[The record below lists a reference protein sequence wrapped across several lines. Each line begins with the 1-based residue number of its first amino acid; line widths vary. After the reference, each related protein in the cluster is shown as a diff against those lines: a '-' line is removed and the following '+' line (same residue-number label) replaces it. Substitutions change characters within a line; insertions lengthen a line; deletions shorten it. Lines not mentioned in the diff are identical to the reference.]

1 MNILIETILVGAAVG
16 YVAEFLV
23 SLADWLGNKFVKALL
38 TISLSV
44 GAFALFGHLDLRVIV
59 LAPAAG
65 FFALVVL
72 SFVTKP
78 VAIQN
83 IANRRL

>member
-1 MNILIETILVGAAVG
+1 MDILIDTILVGAAVG
-16 YVAEFLV
+16 YVAEFLT
-23 SLADWLGNKFVKALL
+23 SLAYWLDNKFVKALL

-44 GAFALFGHLDLRVIV
+44 GAFALLGHLDTRVIV

-78 VAIQN
+78 VSIQN

>member
-1 MNILIETILVGAAVG
+1 MDILIETILVGAAVG
-16 YVAEFLV
+16 YVTEFLV

-44 GAFALFGHLDLRVIV
+44 GAFYLLGHFDTRLVV

-72 SFVTKP
+72 SLVTKP

>member
-1 MNILIETILVGAAVG
+1 MDILIETILVGAAVG
-16 YVAEFLV
+16 YATEFLT
-23 SLADWLGNKFVKALL
+23 SLAYWLDNKFVKALL

-44 GAFALFGHLDLRVIV
+44 GAFALFGHFDTRVIV

-65 FFALVVL
+65 FFALSIISL
-72 SFVTKP
+72 ITKP
-78 VAIQN
+78 VSIQN